1 MRIPGFNGGAGA
13 LAFASDAAVTCQLH
27 YYHTARTQMGGVP
40 IPLGSLA
47 SGLVEV
53 GLGVSTMVDV
63 DEERLKV
70 FASGARWVSL
80 SSVQKSDRVA

>member
-1 MRIPGFNGGAGA
+1 MAQALGHSLRMRLCRDVSYIS
-13 LAFASDAAVTCQLH
+13 ASDEET
-27 YYHTARTQMGGVP
+27 RTGDIP

-47 SGLVEV
+47 SGLVELV
-53 GLGVSTMVDV
+53 VPGLGVSTIVEV

-80 SSVQKSDRVA
+80 SSVQKSDLVA